1 MEGVT
6 MTAQPTLKRHPIR
19 GFIWGIVTGLGVGL
33 LLMVL
38 SIVPLSVPMLIAYTG
53 SVAVLGA
60 VWGTFGPAKKPKNQ
74 APSATSTANYPTDG
88 PQPSQPST
96 DPLE

>member
-1 MEGVT
+1 
-6 MTAQPTLKRHPIR
+6 MTTQTLKRHPIR
-19 GFIWGIVTGLGVGL
+19 GFIWGLVFGLGAGL

-38 SIVPLSVPMLIAYTG
+38 SIVPLSIPTLAIYTG
-53 SVAVLGA
+53 AAAVLGL
-60 VWGTFGPAKKPKNQ
+60 VWGMVGPAKQPKDP